1 MVVLVTGAAGFIG
14 SHVVQLLLSEGNDV
28 RATVRNLENA
38 LFLKSLS
45 QNDRSSLELVEM
57 DLLES
62 ESVHNAVEGCDT
74 IIHCAASLMVGV
86 KDAQKDVVDP
96 SVTGTLNLCKA
107 VRQNESIHTIIHT
120 SSVAA
125 IRRTQYENG
134 QTFTSENWCDDATL
148 KSNPYGLA
156 KAEAERKMREFVD
169 ECRRSARKIRL
180 VTLHPSIVFG
190 PVFHERHTRG
200 SMAYLKHFRGK
211 LPFVLN
217 AHLNFVD
224 VRDVAEAHVRAI
236 KYGVDGGRYILHK
249 AGLWMNELGTK
260 LREVLPE
267 RKWPVTRLPTV
278 FAILMAAFHPKLTV
292 QQVRSYTG
300 RHVNYD
306 IQNTEN
312 MLEMKFLSIEETL
325 TDSMKSLEELSRK
338 V

>member
-86 KDAQKDVVDP
+86 KDAQKDVVEP

-134 QTFTSENWCDDATL
+134 QIFTSENWCDDATL

-236 KYGVDGGRYILHK
+236 KYGEDGGRYILHK